1 MANFD
6 QKFQYFKICFVF
18 VILLYLFFIT
28 THQNDQ
34 DISSNNYSNI
44 HVTKQKATVICDK
57 ICANKCI
64 DENKSKPIDIVTC
77 MKNCACPEETL
88 KFKNKIDKK
97 MSIHEI
103 LSHIII
109 IGFAMIIILFLYK
122 NFHIIIK
129 PSEVI
134 PSNLYK
140 RLSTQDEYSCLKQC
154 I

>member
-18 VILLYLFFIT
+18 VILLYLFFIA

-34 DISSNNYSNI
+34 DITSNNYSNI
-44 HVTKQKATVICDK
+44 HIPKVNTTVICDK
-57 ICANKCI
+57 KCANKCI

-77 MKNCACPEETL
+77 MKNCACPEESF
-88 KFKNKIDKK
+88 KFKIKNDKK
-97 MSIHEI
+97 MSVHEI

-109 IGFAMIIILFLYK
+109 IGFAMIIVLFLYR

-129 PSEVI
+129 PSENN

-140 RLSTQDEYSCLKQC
+140 RLSTQDEYSSLKQS